1 MKKISFKPMQK
12 YVVAIVIGGIMITGF
27 NSCSKKSSG
36 SKSKA
41 ATSTAATEPPAPP
54 APLPPAKEE
63 KGEMVIKRDAAGNY
77 VVQLNVKNLEA
88 VQLMKPAKEGYVV
101 WIVSDAMAAQNVGQI
116 DGAKKWTEK
125 KDNAYFEATSAAKPT
140 KIFITAENDLK
151 AVTPGTQL
159 VWSTKTF

>member
-1 MKKISFKPMQK
+1 MKKISLKPMQK
-12 YVVAIVIGGIMITGF
+12 YFVAMVIGGIMITGF

-41 ATSTAATEPPAPP
+41 ATSTAVTEPPTPP

-101 WIVSDAMAAQNVGQI
+101 WIVSEGMAPQNVGQI
-116 DGAKKWTEK
+116 DGAKKWKEK
-125 KDNAYFEATSAAKPT
+125 KDNAYFEATSAVKPT